1 MKLTIA
7 TRIAAERV
15 RSLVWEGETL
25 VDWVSGGRRYQL
37 DGSTLPRP
45 VYYAYRFDAA
55 CSSPSGTYTVIYELL
70 GTKGLVLKQ
79 GRILREIDRSFYHA
93 TAYEYPVCIAQRES
107 GQEVL
112 IHCPE
117 HYNQLEI
124 DDLETGQRL
133 TPCENRE
140 PADLFHSRLQA
151 DPKGVHF
158 LSAGW
163 FWHPHDE
170 LAVYRLQEA
179 IRDPRSLD
187 KRGIFAP
194 QPTEISSA
202 ALLDDRYVVIS
213 TSDETFADDEELG
226 DDGVIRPNSIALW
239 DLAEAKLITQSPLAG
254 PAGTLMAID
263 SQFAVGFYEH
273 PKVIDIR
280 TGEVVFRLDDVDSGK
295 QTSSIIHHVERP
307 APLAVDPQRRRFAV
321 ATSTEILVVQAE
333 RAD

>member
-1 MKLTIA
+1 MKLAIA

-15 RSLVWEGETL
+15 RSLVWAGDTL
-25 VDWVSGGRRYQL
+25 IDWVSGGRRFQL
-37 DGSTLPRP
+37 DGSTVASP
-45 VYYAYRFDAA
+45 VYYAYRFDTA
-55 CSSPSGTYTVIYELL
+55 CGSPSGDFAVIYEML

-93 TAYEYPVCIAQRES
+93 TAYEYPVCVARRES

-133 TPCENRE
+133 TRCESRA

-163 FWHPHDE
+163 FWHPHGE
-170 LAVYRLQEA
+170 LAVYRLEEA

-187 KRGIFAP
+187 HRGIFAA

-202 ALLDDRYVVIS
+202 ALLGDRYVVIS
-213 TSDETFADDEELG
+213 TSEETFADDEEL
-226 DDGVIRPNSIALW
+226 DDGGVIRPDSVALW
-239 DLAEAKLITQSPLAG
+239 DLAEAKCVSQSSLVE

-263 SQFAVGFYEH
+263 SQYVVGFYEH
-273 PKVIDIR
+273 PKVINLR

-307 APLAVDPQRRRFAV
+307 APLALDPQRRRFAV
-321 ATSTEILVVQAE
+321 ATSAEILVVRAE
-333 RAD
+333 